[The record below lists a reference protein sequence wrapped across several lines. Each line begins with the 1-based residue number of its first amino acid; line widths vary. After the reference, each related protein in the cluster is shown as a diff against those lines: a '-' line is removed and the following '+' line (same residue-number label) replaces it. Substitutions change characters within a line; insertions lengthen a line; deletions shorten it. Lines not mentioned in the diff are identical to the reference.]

1 MTPPPLRPRHGQDGF
16 TLAEL
21 LVSMA
26 LLSLVLTLASGLL
39 MESSRLLAESAE
51 EQRDAPV
58 PLIVARIRGDV
69 LGASSFAVA
78 MDDRST
84 RLLLFGHP
92 EGTVQYENVGH
103 ELRRAVLGS
112 ANRLEGEAVVW
123 RGLDSWGCSRIQS
136 LDPSAPGMDVLRL
149 DFRYKRRST
158 IKTPLPV
165 LPAYRGETTEAR
177 TETLFLL
184 PRGNGLGNA
193 W

>member
-1 MTPPPLRPRHGQDGF
+1 VTPAPLRPRGQDGF
-16 TLAEL
+16 TLVEFLIAL
-21 LVSMA
+21 A

-78 MDDRST
+78 EGDSST

-103 ELRRAVLGS
+103 ELRRAVLGA
-112 ANRLEGEAVVW
+112 ANRLERETIVW
-123 RGLDSWGCSRIQS
+123 RGLGSWSCSRIPS
-136 LDPSAPGMDVLRL
+136 LDPSAPGIDVLRL
-149 DFRYKRRST
+149 DFTYKRRST

-165 LPAYRGETTEAR
+165 LPAYRGETTQER